1 MCRNTYFDGPILQ
14 AMRYSKALLFAFLI
28 VFGACQKEPAEKPA
42 KPNIIVILADDL
54 GYGDLGVYNSESKIK
69 TPYLDQLAAEGMRF
83 TDAHTTSAVC
93 TPTRYALL
101 TGRYNWRTKLKE
113 GVLTGKSKALI
124 PQDRTTL
131 GSLLQRSGYS
141 TAFIGKWHL
150 GMDWSL
156 KEGETF
162 EEGGWNPEDYD
173 QIDFT
178 GPITNTPN
186 TRGFDYSLAL
196 PASLDIAPYVYVE
209 NSQLTSIPTVV
220 TIDEGEYSWWR
231 EGPTSDDFVHEE
243 VTPLFFDKSIT
254 YIQEQAKTDKPFF
267 LYLALPSPHTPILPT
282 EAWQGKSGLLPYA
295 DFMMMIDDYVGKLNQ
310 ALKDAGIEENTLL
323 VFTSDNGCS
332 PAAGFDKMVEMG
344 HMPSGVFRGHKADIY
359 EGGHRVPMIFKWP
372 GTIAPG
378 SVNEETISQT
388 DLMATFADLVGE
400 TLRENE
406 GEDSF
411 SLLKLLQ
418 GKVKNEWKREGV
430 VVHSVNGTFGIR
442 KGDWKLI
449 TAKGSGG
456 WSFPKPG
463 DPAEADL
470 PEMQLYNLA
479 QDPGETENQFLQN
492 PEKAE
497 ELKQLL
503 IKYIQ
508 EGRST
513 PGPIQDNDPFE
524 GEWTQAWFMGG
535 D

>member
-1 MCRNTYFDGPILQ
+1 MCLVC
-14 AMRYSKALLFAFLI
+14 SLLFVCLV
-28 VFGACQKEPAEKPA
+28 VFSSCQNKAADNPV

-54 GYGDLGVYNSESKIK
+54 GYGDMGAYNPQSLIM
-69 TPYLDQLAAEGMRF
+69 TPYLDQLAVEGMKF

-93 TPTRYALL
+93 TPTRYSLL
-101 TGRYNWRTKLKE
+101 TGRYNWRTRLKE

-124 PQDRTTL
+124 PADRTTL
-131 GSLLQRSGYS
+131 GSMLQRSGYT

-150 GMDWSL
+150 GMDWGL
-156 KEGETF
+156 KEGEAF

-173 QIDFT
+173 QLDFSK
-178 GPITNTPN
+178 PIENAPG

-209 NSQLTSIPTVV
+209 NNQITSIPTKV

-231 EGPTSDDFVHEE
+231 EGPTSDDFIHEE
-243 VTPLFFDKSIT
+243 VTPLFFKKSIN
-254 YIQEQAKTDKPFF
+254 YIQEQAKSNTPFF

-295 DFMMMIDDYVGKLNQ
+295 DFIMMIDDYIGQLNQ
-310 ALKDAGIEENTLL
+310 TLKDAGIEENTLL

-344 HMPSGVFRGHKADIY
+344 HQPSGIFRGHKADIY
-359 EGGHRVPMIFKWP
+359 EGGHRVPMIVKWP
-372 GTIAPG
+372 SKIKPTTV
-378 SVNEETISQT
+378 SNVTISQT
-388 DLMATFADLVGE
+388 DLMATFADLVGD
-400 TLRENE
+400 TLGENE
-406 GEDSF
+406 GEDSSSF
-411 SLLKLLQ
+411 LKILFGEQENEDLRE
-418 GKVKNEWKREGV
+418 GKVF
-430 VVHSVNGTFGIR
+430 HSVNGTFAIR

-463 DPAEADL
+463 DLAEAEL
-470 PEMQLYNLA
+470 PEMQLYNLRI
-479 QDPGETENQFLQN
+479 DPSETQNQFLQN

-513 PGPIQDNDPFE
+513 PGPKQLNDPFD
-524 GEWTQAWFMGG
+524 GEWKQTWFM
-535 D
+535 DED

>member
-1 MCRNTYFDGPILQ
+1 
-14 AMRYSKALLFAFLI
+14 MRFACFLLFVSVL
-28 VFGACQKEPAEKPA
+28 VLSSCQNKTDDNPI

-54 GYGDLGVYNSESKIK
+54 GYGDVGAYNPQSLIR
-69 TPYLDQLAAEGMRF
+69 TPYLDQIAAEGMRF

-93 TPTRYALL
+93 TPTRYSLL
-101 TGRYNWRTKLKE
+101 TGRYNWRTRLKE

-124 PQDRTTL
+124 PADRTTL
-131 GSLLQRSGYS
+131 GSMLQRSGYT

-150 GMDWSL
+150 GMDWGL

-162 EEGGWNPEDYD
+162 VEGGWNPEDYD
-173 QIDFT
+173 QLDFSKPIEN
-178 GPITNTPN
+178 GPG

-196 PASLDIAPYVYVE
+196 PASLDIAPYVYIE
-209 NSQLTSIPTVV
+209 NNQITSIPTKV

-231 EGPTSDDFVHEE
+231 EGPTSDDFIHEE
-243 VTPLFFDKSIT
+243 VTPLFFEKSIS
-254 YIQEQAKTDKPFF
+254 YIQQQAKTDTPFF

-282 EAWQGKSGLLPYA
+282 KPWQGKSGLLPYA
-295 DFMMMIDDYVGKLNQ
+295 DFMMMIDDYMGKLNQ

-332 PAAGFDKMVEMG
+332 PAAGFDKMVGLG
-344 HMPSGVFRGHKADIY
+344 HMPSGIFRGHKADIY

-372 GTIAPG
+372 GKIASG
-378 SVNEETISQT
+378 TVNEETISQT

-411 SLLKLLQ
+411 SLKGLLLD
-418 GKVKNEWKREGV
+418 KVKNEGRREGV
-430 VVHSVNGTFGIR
+430 VVHSVNGTFAIR
-442 KGDWKLI
+442 MGDWKLI

-456 WSFPKPG
+456 WSFPRPG
-463 DPAEADL
+463 DPAEVGL

-479 QDPGETENQFLQN
+479 VDPSETENQFIQN

-513 PGPIQDNDPFE
+513 PGPIQANDTFE
-524 GEWTQAWFMGG
+524 GEWKQAWFMGG
-535 D
+535 E